1 MAPAGNRAQI
11 DFIPLMY
18 FNIVNFNKNLTLN
31 EPPTAALLS
40 DGVLPVDYGIRN
52 QYPIFLGLKGKYLKT
67 LRINYRILFCYIC
80 F

>member
-40 DGVLPVDYGIRN
+40 DGVLPVDYGARN
-52 QYPIFLGLKGKYLKT
+52 QYPIF
-67 LRINYRILFCYIC
+67 
-80 F
+80 